1 MAVATQIVTSI
12 DYEQEGKQLGWL
24 EVPQSTNT
32 SGWATLSI
40 PIAVIKNGDGPT
52 ALIFGGNHGD
62 EFEGPVTL
70 MNLARALNPDQVQ
83 GRVIFVPL
91 LNRPAVEAGTRLSPI
106 DGRNMNRAFPGER
119 NDTITGI
126 IAHYAAHVLIP
137 MSDLVVDIHSGGRSN
152 HFLPLVSM
160 HQLSDDKQMEEMID
174 TAKAW
179 GAPYVFIY
187 RDIGGEGL
195 LPSYA
200 ESLGKVTLG
209 TEIGGASQF
218 GKEMLAIA
226 DRGVR
231 NMLKYTGILEG
242 ELESPSSPPQV
253 VAADLREDY
262 VMAPVSGLFEPF
274 YELGDHVEAGQ
285 ALGQIH
291 SLEDPFREPQSVL
304 AQTSGMLITRRSF
317 PLTKQGDCIAALVR
331 PFSLE

>member
-70 MNLARALNPDQVQ
+70 MNMARALNPEQVQ
-83 GRVIFVPL
+83 GRIIFVPL

-126 IAHYAAHVLIP
+126 IAHYAAHMLIP

-160 HQLSDDKQMEEMID
+160 HQLSDDKQMKKMID
-174 TAKAW
+174 TAMAW
-179 GAPYVFIY
+179 GAPYVFVY

-195 LPSYA
+195 LPGYA

-242 ELESPSSPPQV
+242 KLESPSSPPQV

-262 VMAPVSGLFEPF
+262 IMAPVSGIFEPF
-274 YELGDHVEAGQ
+274 YELGEHVEAGQ